1 MDQRGSGEELRTIL
15 EFLQED
21 FPGYVLRERLDS
33 ALGMDAAVFVR
44 SIAYSID
51 KGWVV
56 IREKGNRSEGPYKLT
71 AEGID
76 KLNSWTGDDD
86 VLEI

>member
-1 MDQRGSGEELRTIL
+1 MEQRGSGEKLKTIL
-15 EFLQED
+15 EFLRGD
-21 FPGYVLRERLDS
+21 YPGYVSREKLDS
-33 ALGMDAAVFVR
+33 ALGIDAAVFVR

-51 KGWVV
+51 EGWVV